1 MTRAKEGAGTSKPAW
16 AAPIP
21 VDREARERI
30 WTDLDTTL
38 LVEAGA
44 GSGKTQS
51 LVERMIAL
59 IASGRT
65 EIQGLAA
72 VTFTRKAAAELR
84 GRFQVALESG
94 LGPGGRWTAEERAR
108 LAAALANLEQGFVG
122 TIHSFCTRLLR
133 ERPVEAGVDPEF
145 REMEEL
151 EDGVFRE
158 ACWEEYLARVRLRDD
173 PILRTLD
180 EAGLDPSDLKD
191 AFEMMTLYPEV
202 KPASNGSVRPDFGTM
217 RRRLESFL
225 DAAAAAVPSE
235 RPEKGYDDLQRLL
248 RRVLLRRRNLGL
260 LDDRDLMATLEILDR
275 TPRVTKNRWG
285 SKEEAEAFEAAFDGF
300 RTNVVLPALRAWREW
315 RHPTVLA
322 FLESAA
328 AFYEGRR
335 RAESR
340 LNFQDQLMLVSTLLR
355 DNPEVRLYFRDRF
368 RRILVDE
375 FQDTDPIQAEILFE
389 LTGTDAA
396 ERDWT
401 RIVPTPGSLFLV
413 GDPKQSIYRFRR
425 ADIDIYSLV
434 KSRIAQGGGAVL
446 ELTSNFRS
454 LGCLAEWINPAFA
467 QTFPAAAD
475 AYQAG
480 FAPLKPARR
489 AVPRAASG
497 VFKASVPA
505 IKYHRE
511 RTITALD
518 AARIAEFISGAL
530 SGGLETAS
538 GGEGV
543 RPVDP
548 GDFLVLFRFKKNMDV
563 YARELEARG
572 IPFEISGSGA
582 FAASE
587 EIGEIVNL
595 LAALRD
601 PGNPVAVVAVLRGLF
616 FGVSD
621 QELLDHR
628 LSGGEFV
635 ASEPASAGPGGGKIG
650 RALRALGDWREWTTK
665 FPPTA
670 ALEMILEASGLLNHL
685 VSAEMGSSRAGNVFK
700 LVEVVR
706 DLETEGL
713 TSFSAVVDYVKE
725 WIEVQA
731 VEEMSLTPGRRNAV
745 RLMNLHKAKGLEAP
759 VVVLANPVGVA
770 DHEPEKHIVRV
781 GGDEARDASGRES
794 VPSGPVGYFLLG
806 KKSGWQ
812 RTIISHPGG
821 WDEKAEEERKY
832 VKAEEARLMY
842 VAATRAR
849 DMLVISAYE
858 GDLGRRRAWALLES
872 RLDGVPELER
882 PRTAD
887 AAPRRRAELV
897 LKPDEVRRA
906 RLGIMAARGAAST
919 ASYLQESVTSL
930 ARSERE
936 APDWAAGGF
945 GLKWGTAVHA
955 LLSSLGKAR
964 AGRGAGGVAA
974 LPGPALRLLAANALE
989 SAGLASGQDEKL
1001 LSLVQGILASEFWA
1015 RAMASERAFFEIPFS
1030 MRLEATDPDYAR
1042 LVARPGFVSAAGGR
1056 PIAASARAP
1065 IFVSGAIDLAFLE
1078 EDGWVIADYKTDR
1091 IDGGETGE
1099 TKRVLAG
1106 LVDYYRPQ
1114 VELYGRFWEKV
1125 TGGRV
1130 KESGLYFTS
1139 LPAWIRIR

>member
-1 MTRAKEGAGTSKPAW
+1 MTRAKGRAGTGKPAL
-16 AAPIP
+16 AAPL
-21 VDREARERI
+21 DREARERI
-30 WTDLDTTL
+30 RAELDTTFL
-38 LVEAGA
+38 IEAGA

-65 EIQGLAA
+65 EIQNLAA

-84 GRFQVALESG
+84 GRFQVALESV
-94 LGPGGRWTAEERAR
+94 LNPGGRGTAEERTK
-108 LAAALANLEQGFVG
+108 LGAALAHLERGFVG
-122 TIHSFCTRLLR
+122 TIHSFCARLLR

-158 ACWEEYLARVRLRDD
+158 KCWEEYLARVRLRDD
-173 PILRTLD
+173 PILGALD
-180 EAGLDPSDLKD
+180 EVGLDPSDLKD
-191 AFEMMTLYPEV
+191 AFEMVTLYPEV
-202 KPASNGSVRPDFGTM
+202 KPASGGAVRPDFGTM

-225 DAAAAAVPSE
+225 DGAAAAVPSE
-235 RPEKGYDDLQRLL
+235 RPEKGYDDLQRVL
-248 RRVLLRRRNLGL
+248 RRVLLRRGNLGL
-260 LDDRDLMATLEILDR
+260 SDDRDLMATIEILDR
-275 TPRVTKNRWG
+275 TPRVTKSRWR
-285 SKEEAEAFEAAFDGF
+285 SKEEAEAFEEAFDGF
-300 RTNVVLPALRAWREW
+300 RTSVVLPALRAWREW
-315 RHPTVLA
+315 RHPTVLD

-335 RAESR
+335 QAESR
-340 LNFQDQLMLVSTLLR
+340 LNFQDQLMLVSKLLR
-355 DNPEVRLYFRDRF
+355 DNPEVRLYFRSRF

-401 RIVPTPGSLFLV
+401 KIVPVPGSLFLV

-425 ADIDIYSLV
+425 ADIDIYSLA
-434 KSRIAQGGGAVL
+434 KSRIAAGGGAVL

-454 LGCLAEWINPAFA
+454 LGCLAEWINPSFA
-467 QTFPAAAD
+467 KTFPPAAD

-480 FAPLKPARR
+480 FAPLQTARR

-505 IKYHRE
+505 VKYHRE
-511 RTITALD
+511 KTIATLD
-518 AARIAEFISGAL
+518 AVRIAEFISGAL
-530 SGGLETAS
+530 SGGLEIAS
-538 GGEGV
+538 GRDGV
-543 RPVDP
+543 RPAGP
-548 GDFLVLFRFKKNMDV
+548 GDFLVLFRYKKNMDV
-563 YARELEARG
+563 YARELEVRG
-572 IPFEISGSGA
+572 IPFEICGSDA

-601 PGNPVAVVAVLRGLF
+601 PGNPVAVVAALRGLF

-635 ASEPASAGPGGGKIG
+635 AVEPASGKPGTGKIG
-650 RALRALGDWREWTTK
+650 RALRMLGDWREWTTK

-685 VSAEMGSSRAGNVFK
+685 VSAEMGSSRAGNVLK

-706 DLETEGL
+706 DLERGGL
-713 TSFSAVVDYVKE
+713 TSFAAVVDYVQE

-759 VVVLANPVGVA
+759 IVILANPVGVA

-781 GGDEARDASGRES
+781 GGNQVRAASGPES
-794 VPSGPVGYFLLG
+794 VPFGPVGYFLLG

-812 RTIISHPGG
+812 RTIISHPEG
-821 WDEKAEEERKY
+821 WDEKAEEEKMY
-832 VKAEEARLMY
+832 AEAEEARLMY

-849 DMLVISAYE
+849 DMLAVSVYE
-858 GDLGRRRAWALLES
+858 GDLGRKRAWALLES
-872 RLDGVPELER
+872 RLEGVPELER
-882 PRTAD
+882 PR
-887 AAPRRRAELV
+887 AAGVAPPRREKLV
-897 LKPDEVRRA
+897 LKPDDVRRA

-930 ARSERE
+930 AKSERG
-936 APDWAAGGF
+936 APNWAAGGF
-945 GLKWGTAVHA
+945 GLKWGTAVHV
-955 LLSSLGKAR
+955 LLSSLGKVW
-964 AGRGAGGVAA
+964 AGRGAAGVAG
-974 LPGPALRLLAANALE
+974 LPEPALRLLAANALE
-989 SAGLASGQDEKL
+989 SAGLAAGEEDKL
-1001 LSLVQGILASEFWA
+1001 LSLVRGILASEFWA
-1015 RAMASERAFFEIPFS
+1015 RALAAERAFFEIPFS
-1030 MRLEATDPDYAR
+1030 IRLEADDPDYAK
-1042 LVARPGFVSAAGGR
+1042 LAARPGFVSAAGGR

-1078 EDGWVIADYKTDR
+1078 KDGWVVADYKTDR
-1091 IDGGETGE
+1091 IAGGESGE
-1099 TKRVLAG
+1099 IQRAFAE

-1114 VELYGRFWEKV
+1114 VDLYGRFWERI

-1130 KESGLYFTS
+1130 KESGLYFTA
-1139 LPAWIRIR
+1139 LPAWIRIG